1 MRHALLAVVL
11 AGCTSSPPGG
21 APQPAAPQPAAPSPA
36 PVAAAPPPAP
46 VAPANEM
53 APTPYTAEQIRAAC
67 PAGTVFTFRREIA
80 GAPASLLVL
89 RFVNVDEAGADVES
103 LARDDDGKNT
113 GQPKIEHATWEQLRG
128 HASFPLAAT
137 TIETGVAD
145 TPAGQFRARIYTVR
159 KGDEVSRFY
168 FADER
173 PGPPVLFYTEKAGV
187 RAVTSTLVPNPP
199 PPVACK
205 TADDCWIDDQQNPI
219 ARPRKLRG
227 KKPRACK
234 DSERIPA
241 CDQSV
246 CVVRAYKC

>member
-1 MRHALLAVVL
+1 MAITCLLAPTKPMAI
-11 AGCTSSPPGG
+11 AGDDW
-21 APQPAAPQPAAPSPA
+21 
-36 PVAAAPPPAP
+36 PPPDADGQQS
-46 VAPANEM
+46 ACRDGHHQARS
-53 APTPYTAEQIRAAC
+53 PTSDQ
-67 PAGTVFTFRREIA
+67 
-80 GAPASLLVL
+80 
-89 RFVNVDEAGADVES
+89 
-103 LARDDDGKNT
+103 GKIT
-113 GQPKIEHATWEQLRG
+113 EQPKIEHATWEQLRG

-159 KGDEVSRFY
+159 KGDDVSRFY

-187 RAVTSTLVPNPP
+187 RAITSVLVPNP

-205 TADDCWIDDQQNPI
+205 TDDDCWIDDQRNPI

-234 DSERIPA
+234 DSESIPA